1 MECADVRAEHGENL
15 VADLLK
21 QRALFWVQ
29 YKPIFHYGFGID
41 TSALDEDD
49 TNNHSLHHVTIF
61 DYSFD
66 NKFNFGNTL
75 AF

>member
-1 MECADVRAEHGENL
+1 
-15 VADLLK
+15 
-21 QRALFWVQ
+21 VQ